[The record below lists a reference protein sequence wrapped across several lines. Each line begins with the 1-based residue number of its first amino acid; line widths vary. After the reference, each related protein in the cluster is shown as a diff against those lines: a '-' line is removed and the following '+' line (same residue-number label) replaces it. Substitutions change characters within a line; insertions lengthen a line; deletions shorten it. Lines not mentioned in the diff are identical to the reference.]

1 MKEKDLIT
9 AYNSIMHRLTLQG
22 HKVNL
27 QIIDN
32 KVSEEHKRVIEEYW
46 KITYQL
52 VFPEVHRRNAV
63 EPSIVTFKYHFL
75 AILAGIDD
83 A

>member
-1 MKEKDLIT
+1 MKEKDLIA

-32 KVSEEHKRVIEEYW
+32 KVSEEHKRVIEE
-46 KITYQL
+46 
-52 VFPEVHRRNAV
+52 
-63 EPSIVTFKYHFL
+63 
-75 AILAGIDD
+75 
-83 A
+83 